1 MTLSPSVP
9 TPDRAPYT
17 SVVGLL
23 ATFSD
28 GSQLQFS
35 GALIAPDEVLTAAH
49 GVWQQGI
56 GAAISVV
63 AVTEGL
69 PECNSYV
76 GDEDVFQSGVYAED
90 FHYNAV
96 NDANDLLTP
105 GATQNDYA
113 LVHFGTPLLGAAA
126 FVLSPAALPATTAI
140 HIAGFPDGG
149 SEVSASGTVSPVPGL
164 AALTGDVALDD
175 GSSGGPIWV
184 VGANG
189 TLAIVGTVSTGGDAA
204 EVTPASVAKIAGWES
219 LDASTLVNNT
229 ATSASGGRLL
239 TLTGDQGVLT
249 SLGSDTIQADAGMGL
264 VYAAGATVSVLG
276 GSGGLVVVGGAGAD
290 TVRPGTGSATLYGGS
305 GGGVFDAGYGGHSV
319 MVAGSGAATLAG
331 GGAGD
336 VLFCSAA
343 APTAAA
349 AGAGSEVI
357 GGGGGQDVMAGGSG
371 TTVAFV
377 GAGADTVA
385 AFEPLGGTLLVV
397 GFRSG
402 VDTLELNT
410 ASGGRI
416 STVTGAYGSSY
427 TFQNGARVVLY
438 GVETPPAPLVT

>member
-1 MTLSPSVP
+1 MTLSPLVP
-9 TPDRAPYT
+9 TPDQAPYT

-23 ATFSD
+23 ATFPD

-69 PECNSYV
+69 PECDSFA

-96 NDANDLLTP
+96 DNSNDMLTP
-105 GATQNDYA
+105 GATQDDYA
-113 LVHFGTPLLGAAA
+113 LVHFGTPLVGAAA
-126 FVLSPAALPATTAI
+126 FRLDPTALPYTAAAS
-140 HIAGFPDGG
+140 IAGFPDGG
-149 SEVSASGTVSPVPGL
+149 PEVSASGTVSPVAGL

-184 VGANG
+184 AGAG
-189 TLAIVGTVSTGGDAA
+189 GAPTIVGTVSTGGHAA
-204 EVTPASVAKIAGWES
+204 EVTPASVARITGWEAM
-219 LDASTLVNNT
+219 DASTVVNDM

-239 TLTGDQGVLT
+239 TLTGSQGVLT
-249 SLGSDTIQADAGMGL
+249 SFGRDTIQADAGIGV
-264 VYAAGATVSVLG
+264 VYAAGASASVLG
-276 GSGGLVVVGGAGAD
+276 GSGGLVVVGGAGSD
-290 TVRPGTGSATLYGGS
+290 TVRPGTGSSTLYGGS
-305 GGGVFDAGYGGHSV
+305 GGGVFDAGYGGGSDV
-319 MVAGSGAATLAG
+319 VGGSGAATLVG

-336 VLFCSAA
+336 VLFCSAV

-349 AGAGSEVI
+349 AGAGAEVI
-357 GGGGGQDVMAGGSG
+357 VAGGGPDMMAGGSG
-371 TTVAFV
+371 STVVFA

-385 AFEPLGGTLLVV
+385 AFEALGGTLLVV
-397 GFRSG
+397 GYRAG
-402 VDTLELNT
+402 LDTLELNT
-410 ASGGRI
+410 ASGGPI
-416 STVTGAYGSSY
+416 STVTGSYGSSL

-438 GVETPPAPLVT
+438 GVETPPAPLVS